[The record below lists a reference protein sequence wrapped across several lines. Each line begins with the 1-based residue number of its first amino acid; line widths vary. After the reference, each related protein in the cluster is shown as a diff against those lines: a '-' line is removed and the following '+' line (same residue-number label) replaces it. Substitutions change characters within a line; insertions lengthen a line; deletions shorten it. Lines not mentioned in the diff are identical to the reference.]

1 MAAIHLPTQLVS
13 SRRRRDKTP
22 TLRHSGRRL
31 TAPNKPVR
39 STAWPR
45 PTRVRRQAK
54 QCSHDMTSGWRLT
67 RMARRVGQVP
77 RRPPAGCACA
87 PAARRVCKC
96 PDERE
101 ALPQGVLPTS
111 TTDSDGPPGGTSTPT
126 AARRLDPAA
135 CRVCECPDRRGAL
148 PRRRAANLATSTDS
162 DGPPGVQV
170 PRRPL
175 AGCASAPAAR
185 RVCECPD

>member
-1 MAAIHLPTQLVS
+1 M
-13 SRRRRDKTP
+13 
-22 TLRHSGRRL
+22 
-31 TAPNKPVR
+31 
-39 STAWPR
+39 
-45 PTRVRRQAK
+45 
-54 QCSHDMTSGWRLT
+54 
-67 RMARRVGQVP
+67 P
-77 RRPPAGCACA
+77 RRPPAGCASA

-96 PDERE
+96 PGERE

-126 AARRLDPAA
+126 AARRLTPAA

-148 PRRRAANLATSTDS
+148 PHRRAANLATSTDS

-175 AGCASAPAAR
+175 AGCASAPAAH
-185 RVCECPD
+185 RVCEGPDDRGAQPRSVLPASTHTTDSDGPPGGASTPAAACRVCMYPSRPPSELASGRPRGATPKPRRSVLPT

>member
-1 MAAIHLPTQLVS
+1 VCAS
-13 SRRRRDKTP
+13 
-22 TLRHSGRRL
+22 
-31 TAPNKPVR
+31 AP
-39 STAWPR
+39 A
-45 PTRVRRQAK
+45 
-54 QCSHDMTSGWRLT
+54 
-67 RMARRVGQVP
+67 ARRVCECPGDRGALPQSVLPASTHTTDSDGPPGVQVP

-96 PDERE
+96 PGERE

-148 PRRRAANLATSTDS
+148 PQRRAANLVTSTDS
-162 DGPPGVQV
+162 DGPPGGTST
-170 PRRPL
+170 PT
-175 AGCASAPAAR
+175 AAR
-185 RVCECPD
+185 RVCKCPGRPPGVRVPRLTRGATPKRAANLDAYY